1 MTEQGSPKKK
11 TAFQQWKHKLR
22 FFRNKY
28 IFTTSVFLVF
38 ALFLDENDIFT
49 LVSQKGKLSKIKADQ
64 VLMEDRLRETRYTL
78 RQLNYSSELERY
90 AREEKLFKKD
100 DEDIF
105 ILSYE

>member
-1 MTEQGSPKKK
+1 MAEVQETVKQSTFKI
-11 TAFQQWKHKLR
+11 WKHRLR

-28 IFTTSVFLVF
+28 IFTTTLFIVF

-49 LVSQKGKLSKIKADQ
+49 LISQKRKLSKIEADQ
-64 VLMEDRLRETRYTL
+64 EMMQQKLRETRHTL
-78 RQLNYSSELERY
+78 RQLQYSSELERY

>member
-1 MTEQGSPKKK
+1 MADEQVSGKQSTFKK
-11 TAFQQWKHKLR
+11 WKHRLR

-28 IFTTSVFLVF
+28 IFTTTVFFIF

-49 LVSQKGKLSKIKADQ
+49 LISQKRKLSKIQADQ
-64 VLMEDRLRETRYTL
+64 EMMEQKLRETRYTL
-78 RQLNYSSELERY
+78 RQLHYSSELERY